1 MKNVENKDASNS
13 ETFAKSK
20 LHMEHD
26 VRDEFGLPSFSKK
39 RKKREDTN
47 DQLPSKGK
55 KKVFR
60 PKLVSQI
67 PKRRKKSQVKSKTP
81 KPSTPEQRENNIRRG
96 GSCERQLFDEDS
108 SNASNEIGIQHNS
121 VQSYHKMSSLSGLCL
136 LKEKQIGSEFP
147 FLFKKKRVLKRR
159 LHLLKL
165 LTPVEKRRSKW
176 FTRKRRQKVDFSVDD
191 SNFKNKMLIN
201 RIKKFSSLMKK
212 GKSKKINELDNCKDS
227 GKLVLYKK
235 SALNDSLLDE
245 ETSRVWNLLKQ
256 EKGHDENDE
265 MKRKYWENIRKIY
278 QCKVESFIDHMHFIQ
293 GDRRFLPWKG
303 SVLDSVVG
311 VFLTQNVAD
320 YLSSSA
326 FMSLASNEDYMDSV
340 DWEAVRVAKP
350 REVAQTIAARGQH
363 NIIGERIQDLLKSLM
378 ESNGSLDLEWLRY
391 APPKHVKEYLLAIGG
406 LGLKS
411 VECIRLLALH
421 HTAFP
426 VDINVARIVVRL
438 DEFGL
443 PSFSKKRKKREDTND
458 QLPSKGKKKVFRPKL
473 VSQIPKRRKKSQ
485 VKSKTPKPS
494 TPEQRENNIRRGGSC
509 ERQLF
514 DEDSSNA
521 SNEIGIQHNS
531 VQSYHKMSS
540 LSGLCLLKE
549 KQIGSEF
556 PFLFKKKRVLKR
568 RLHLLKFLTPV
579 EKRRSKWFTRKRR
592 QKVDFSVD
600 DSNFKNKMLINRIK
614 KFSSLMKKGKSKK
627 INELDNCKDSGKLV
641 LYKKSALNDSLL
653 DEETSRVWNL
663 LKQEKGHDE
672 NDEMKR
678 KYWEN
683 IRKIYQCKVE
693 SFIDHMHFI
702 QGDRRFLPWKGSVL
716 DSVVGVFLT
725 QNVADYLS
733 SSAFMSLASKFS
745 LEKKERNL
753 EKEEK
758 KDEKE
763 EKEDE
768 KENKEDEKENKED
781 EDKNE
786 SSSIKIDDK
795 GTTNGRSE
803 ETNVVDEKK
812 SKGKK
817 TKEEEEEMRKK
828 RKYWD
833 LLRKIYTKN
842 YRSEDYM
849 DSVDWEAVRVA
860 KPREVA
866 QTIAARGQH
875 NIIGERIQ
883 DLLKSLMESNGSLDL
898 EWLRYAPPK
907 HVKEYLLAIG
917 GLGLKSVE
925 CIRLLALHHTAF
937 PVDINVARIVVRL
950 GWVPIQPLPEYIQIH
965 NLEVFPDSDKI
976 QQYLWP
982 RLCTLDPPQLYELHY
997 QLITFG
1003 KVFCTKQKP
1012 NCNACPLKSDCKYFA
1027 SAFSREK
1034 LALPESKPDYEDK
1047 TVSKFALPEPT
1058 CLIYE
1063 PKRCEPTIELP
1074 TSPEHVDDCKD
1085 IEDISKDYYNSE
1097 SKEDIS
1103 LSKAIITS
1111 YADHIP
1117 MQKMKDV
1124 SRLKTERLVYVLP
1137 DNHPLLSA
1145 MQCEQRQTDDPCPY
1159 LLIVW
1164 DRGELEDSC
1173 ESNLDEEANTLT
1185 IPATL
1190 LIPCR
1195 SAMRSRFPLNG
1206 TYFQV
1211 NEVFVDYASMI
1222 HPINVPRKW
1231 LWNLDQRIVYIGT
1244 TVSSIMRGLSLGQ
1257 IQDCFWNG
1265 FVCVRAFDVKT
1276 RAPRPISEMLHRNT
1290 TAKLR
1295 KGELEDSC
1303 ESNLDEEA
1311 NTLTIPATLLI
1322 PCRSA
1327 MRSRF
1332 PLNGTYF
1339 QVNEVFVD
1347 YASMIHPINV
1357 PRKWLWNLDQRIVYI
1372 GTTVSSIMRG
1382 FVCVRAFDVKTRA
1395 PRPISEMLHRNTTAK
1410 LRKGKG
1416 TKK

>member
-20 LHMEHD
+20 LVMEHD

-96 GSCERQLFDEDS
+96 GSCERQLF
-108 SNASNEIGIQHNS
+108 N
-121 VQSYHKMSSLSGLCL
+121 
-136 LKEKQIGSEFP
+136 
-147 FLFKKKRVLKRR
+147 
-159 LHLLKL
+159 
-165 LTPVEKRRSKW
+165 
-176 FTRKRRQKVDFSVDD
+176 
-191 SNFKNKMLIN
+191 
-201 RIKKFSSLMKK
+201 
-212 GKSKKINELDNCKDS
+212 
-227 GKLVLYKK
+227 
-235 SALNDSLLDE
+235 
-245 ETSRVWNLLKQ
+245 
-256 EKGHDENDE
+256 
-265 MKRKYWENIRKIY
+265 
-278 QCKVESFIDHMHFIQ
+278 
-293 GDRRFLPWKG
+293 
-303 SVLDSVVG
+303 
-311 VFLTQNVAD
+311 
-320 YLSSSA
+320 
-326 FMSLASNEDYMDSV
+326 
-340 DWEAVRVAKP
+340 
-350 REVAQTIAARGQH
+350 
-363 NIIGERIQDLLKSLM
+363 
-378 ESNGSLDLEWLRY
+378 
-391 APPKHVKEYLLAIGG
+391 
-406 LGLKS
+406 
-411 VECIRLLALH
+411 
-421 HTAFP
+421 
-426 VDINVARIVVRL
+426 
-438 DEFGL
+438 
-443 PSFSKKRKKREDTND
+443 
-458 QLPSKGKKKVFRPKL
+458 
-473 VSQIPKRRKKSQ
+473 
-485 VKSKTPKPS
+485 
-494 TPEQRENNIRRGGSC
+494 
-509 ERQLF
+509 
-514 DEDSSNA
+514 EDSSNA

-568 RLHLLKFLTPV
+568 RLHLLKFLTPI
-579 EKRRSKWFTRKRR
+579 EKRRSKWFSRKRR

-627 INELDNCKDSGKLV
+627 INELDNCKDSRKLV

-653 DEETSRVWNL
+653 DEETSRVWKL
-663 LKQEKGHDE
+663 LEQEKGHDE

-716 DSVVGVFLT
+716 DSVIGVFLT

-745 LEKKERNL
+745 LEKKE
-753 EKEEK
+753 
-758 KDEKE
+758 
-763 EKEDE
+763 
-768 KENKEDEKENKED
+768 
-781 EDKNE
+781 
-786 SSSIKIDDK
+786 
-795 GTTNGRSE
+795 
-803 ETNVVDEKK
+803 
-812 SKGKK
+812 
-817 TKEEEEEMRKK
+817 
-828 RKYWD
+828 
-833 LLRKIYTKN
+833 
-842 YRSEDYM
+842 SEDYM

-860 KPREVA
+860 KKREVA

-907 HVKEYLLAIG
+907 DVKEYLLAIG

-925 CIRLLALHHTAF
+925 CVRLLALHHTAF
-937 PVDINVARIVVRL
+937 PVDINVTRIVVRL

-965 NLEVFPDSDKI
+965 NLEMFPDSDKI

-1034 LALPESKPDYEDK
+1034 LALPESKLDYEDK

-1063 PKRCEPTIELP
+1063 PKRCEPTIEHP
-1074 TSPEHVDDCKD
+1074 PSPEHVDDCKD

-1145 MQCEQRQTDDPCPY
+1145 MQCEQRQADDPCPY
-1159 LLIVW
+1159 LLILW

-1295 KGELEDSC
+1295 KG
-1303 ESNLDEEA
+1303 
-1311 NTLTIPATLLI
+1311 
-1322 PCRSA
+1322 
-1327 MRSRF
+1327 
-1332 PLNGTYF
+1332 
-1339 QVNEVFVD
+1339 
-1347 YASMIHPINV
+1347 
-1357 PRKWLWNLDQRIVYI
+1357 
-1372 GTTVSSIMRG
+1372 
-1382 FVCVRAFDVKTRA
+1382 
-1395 PRPISEMLHRNTTAK
+1395 
-1410 LRKGKG
+1410 KG

>member
-1 MKNVENKDASNS
+1 MMKNVENKDASNS

-20 LHMEHD
+20 LVMEHD

-96 GSCERQLFDEDS
+96 GSCERQLF
-108 SNASNEIGIQHNS
+108 N
-121 VQSYHKMSSLSGLCL
+121 
-136 LKEKQIGSEFP
+136 
-147 FLFKKKRVLKRR
+147 
-159 LHLLKL
+159 
-165 LTPVEKRRSKW
+165 
-176 FTRKRRQKVDFSVDD
+176 
-191 SNFKNKMLIN
+191 
-201 RIKKFSSLMKK
+201 
-212 GKSKKINELDNCKDS
+212 
-227 GKLVLYKK
+227 
-235 SALNDSLLDE
+235 
-245 ETSRVWNLLKQ
+245 
-256 EKGHDENDE
+256 
-265 MKRKYWENIRKIY
+265 
-278 QCKVESFIDHMHFIQ
+278 
-293 GDRRFLPWKG
+293 
-303 SVLDSVVG
+303 
-311 VFLTQNVAD
+311 
-320 YLSSSA
+320 
-326 FMSLASNEDYMDSV
+326 
-340 DWEAVRVAKP
+340 
-350 REVAQTIAARGQH
+350 
-363 NIIGERIQDLLKSLM
+363 
-378 ESNGSLDLEWLRY
+378 
-391 APPKHVKEYLLAIGG
+391 
-406 LGLKS
+406 
-411 VECIRLLALH
+411 
-421 HTAFP
+421 
-426 VDINVARIVVRL
+426 
-438 DEFGL
+438 
-443 PSFSKKRKKREDTND
+443 
-458 QLPSKGKKKVFRPKL
+458 
-473 VSQIPKRRKKSQ
+473 
-485 VKSKTPKPS
+485 
-494 TPEQRENNIRRGGSC
+494 
-509 ERQLF
+509 
-514 DEDSSNA
+514 EDSSNA

-568 RLHLLKFLTPV
+568 RLHLLKFLTPI
-579 EKRRSKWFTRKRR
+579 EKRRSKWFSRKRR

-627 INELDNCKDSGKLV
+627 INELDNCKDSRKLV

-653 DEETSRVWNL
+653 DEETSRVWKL
-663 LKQEKGHDE
+663 LEQEKGHDE

-716 DSVVGVFLT
+716 DSVIGVFLT

-758 KDEKE
+758 
-763 EKEDE
+763 EDE
-768 KENKEDEKENKED
+768 KEKKED

-795 GTTNGRSE
+795 GTTNVRSE

-812 SKGKK
+812 SKEKK

-828 RKYWD
+828 REYWD
-833 LLRKIYTKN
+833 SLRKIYTKN

-860 KPREVA
+860 KKREVA

-907 HVKEYLLAIG
+907 DVKEYLLAIG

-925 CIRLLALHHTAF
+925 CVRLLALHHTAF
-937 PVDINVARIVVRL
+937 PVDINVTRIVVRL

-965 NLEVFPDSDKI
+965 NLEMFPDSDKI

-1034 LALPESKPDYEDK
+1034 LALPESKLDYEDK

-1063 PKRCEPTIELP
+1063 PKRCEPTIEHP
-1074 TSPEHVDDCKD
+1074 PSPEHVDDCKD

-1145 MQCEQRQTDDPCPY
+1145 MQCEQRQADDPCPY
-1159 LLIVW
+1159 LLILW

-1295 KGELEDSC
+1295 KG
-1303 ESNLDEEA
+1303 
-1311 NTLTIPATLLI
+1311 
-1322 PCRSA
+1322 
-1327 MRSRF
+1327 
-1332 PLNGTYF
+1332 
-1339 QVNEVFVD
+1339 
-1347 YASMIHPINV
+1347 
-1357 PRKWLWNLDQRIVYI
+1357 
-1372 GTTVSSIMRG
+1372 
-1382 FVCVRAFDVKTRA
+1382 
-1395 PRPISEMLHRNTTAK
+1395 
-1410 LRKGKG
+1410 KG